1 MKKKKKTPKKGK
13 KAGTKMVEKAG
24 LAVKNEFYLEAS
36 WILSAIME
44 KKIKDVIDKLENQ
57 KHGNGFSF
65 DQSIRRLKFLL
76 LTSKYPLLTGNFTV
90 QFIDNLRTWKNQR
103 NAIMKDLP
111 EVHVNKT
118 RLERLALDGIRLLK
132 ELNSGYKKFKA
143 QFSVM
148 TPIPSKPDQQ

>member
-1 MKKKKKTPKKGK
+1 MKKKKKSPKKGK
-13 KAGTKMVEKAG
+13 KAAMKMVEKAG

-44 KKIKDVIDKLENQ
+44 KKIKEMIDKLENQ

-76 LTSKYPLLTGNFTV
+76 LSSKYPVLSANFTV
-90 QFIDNLRTWKNQR
+90 LFIDNLRTWKNQR
-103 NAIMKDLP
+103 NAVMKDML
-111 EVHVNKT
+111 EVHVLKT
-118 RLERLALDGIRLLK
+118 RLERLAMDGIRLLK

-143 QFSVM
+143 QYAVIK
-148 TPIPSKPDQQ
+148 PVAYIPAQQ